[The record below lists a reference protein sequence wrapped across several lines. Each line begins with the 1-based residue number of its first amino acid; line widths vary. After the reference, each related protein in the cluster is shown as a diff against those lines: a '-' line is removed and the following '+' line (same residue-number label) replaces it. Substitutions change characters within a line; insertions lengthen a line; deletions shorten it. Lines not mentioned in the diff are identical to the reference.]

1 MPILRHNHEQ
11 EFTILPNSLIRNP
24 ELSLRDMGLL
34 CYMLSLPPD
43 WEFSINGLDAV
54 IRKNGASSVK
64 AALRILEKQGYLV
77 RNQGRGGTGRF
88 QCNQW
93 MVSDLPLKEL
103 EDILPSAEKPS
114 AEKPSAEKPS
124 AEKPPAEKP
133 PAEKPPADNPP
144 AENHLQTKNI
154 SNKVNTNKEKREQKA
169 PSIPVLQDIK
179 AYIQENG
186 LSVDAEQFYD
196 YYTAR
201 GWMLSGT
208 QIVDWTALL
217 RNWER
222 RERKEGVHYGKQ
234 NPARLHEANR
244 LELPWKLSTEL

>member
-24 ELSLRDMGLL
+24 ELSLRDVGLL
-34 CYMLSLPPD
+34 CYILSLPPD
-43 WEFSINGLDAV
+43 WEFSVNGLDV
-54 IRKNGASSVK
+54 IIQKNGASSVRAGVRALEK
-64 AALRILEKQGYLV
+64 ADYLRRTQIRGADGRIL
-77 RNQGRGGTGRF
+77 NH
-88 QCNQW
+88 QW
-93 MVSDLPLKEL
+93 TVSDIPLEQLPDAYPVVENPLVENQL
-103 EDILPSAEKPS
+103 V
-114 AEKPSAEKPS
+114 
-124 AEKPPAEKP
+124 
-133 PAEKPPADNPP
+133 DNQLV
-144 AENHLQTKNI
+144 ENRRQTKNI

-169 PSIPVLQDIK
+169 PSIPVLQDVK

-208 QIVDWTALL
+208 QIVDWTALV

-222 RERKEGVHYGKQ
+222 RERKEGVQYGKQ
-234 NPARLHEANR
+234 NPASLHEANR
-244 LELPWKLSTEL
+244 LELPWKLCTEL

>member
-34 CYMLSLPPD
+34 CYILSLPPD
-43 WEFSINGLDAV
+43 WEFSIRGLDAV
-54 IRKNGASSVK
+54 IRRNGISSVR
-64 AALRILEKQGYLV
+64 AGIMELEKHGYV
-77 RNQGRGGTGRF
+77 IRTQKRGDSGKF
-88 QCNQW
+88 QCSNW
-93 MVSDLPLKEL
+93 TVTDLPFQQLQDVLTPEEEPL
-103 EDILPSAEKPS
+103 SEKPLS
-114 AEKPSAEKPS
+114 EKPMTDKPIS
-124 AEKPPAEKP
+124 DKPTSV
-133 PAEKPPADNPP
+133 NRT
-144 AENHLQTKNI
+144 QTKNI

-169 PSIPVLQDIK
+169 PAIPVLQDIK

-222 RERKEGVHYGKQ
+222 RERKEGVLYGKQ

>member
-34 CYMLSLPPD
+34 CYILSLPPD

-114 AEKPSAEKPS
+114 AEKP
-124 AEKPPAEKP
+124 
-133 PAEKPPADNPP
+133 PADNPP

-169 PSIPVLQDIK
+169 PAIPVLQDIK

>member
-34 CYMLSLPPD
+34 CYILSLPPD
-43 WEFSINGLDAV
+43 WEFSIRGLDAV
-54 IRKNGASSVK
+54 IRRNGISSVR
-64 AALRILEKQGYLV
+64 AGIMELEKHGYV
-77 RNQGRGGTGRF
+77 IRTQKRGDSGKF
-88 QCNQW
+88 QCSNW
-93 MVSDLPLKEL
+93 TVTDLPLKQLQDVLTPKE
-103 EDILPSAEKPS
+103 EPISEKPIS
-114 AEKPSAEKPS
+114 EKPMTEKPMT
-124 AEKPPAEKP
+124 EKPISDKP
-133 PAEKPPADNPP
+133 TSVNRT
-144 AENHLQTKNI
+144 QTKNI

-169 PSIPVLQDIK
+169 PSIPVLQDVK

-222 RERKEGVHYGKQ
+222 RERKEGVLYGKQ

>member
-1 MPILRHNHEQ
+1 MENQ
-11 EFTILPNSLIRNP
+11 
-24 ELSLRDMGLL
+24 
-34 CYMLSLPPD
+34 
-43 WEFSINGLDAV
+43 
-54 IRKNGASSVK
+54 
-64 AALRILEKQGYLV
+64 LV
-77 RNQGRGGTGRF
+77 DIPLVDNQL
-88 QCNQW
+88 
-93 MVSDLPLKEL
+93 V
-103 EDILPSAEKPS
+103 
-114 AEKPSAEKPS
+114 
-124 AEKPPAEKP
+124 
-133 PAEKPPADNPP
+133 
-144 AENHLQTKNI
+144 ENRRQTKNI

-169 PSIPVLQDIK
+169 PAIPVLQDIK

-201 GWMLSGT
+201 GWMLNGT

>member
-24 ELSLRDMGLL
+24 ELSLRDVGLL

-54 IRKNGASSVK
+54 IRQNGLSSVK
-64 AALRILEKQGYLV
+64 TGLKALEKIGYLRRTQVRGADGRILYW
-77 RNQGRGGTGRF
+77 
-88 QCNQW
+88 QW
-93 MVSDLPLKEL
+93 TVSDVPMMEP
-103 EDILPSAEKPS
+103 E
-114 AEKPSAEKPS
+114 
-124 AEKPPAEKP
+124 
-133 PAEKPPADNPP
+133 ADFPQVENPQV
-144 AENHLQTKNI
+144 ENHLQTKNI

-169 PSIPVLQDIK
+169 PTIPGLQDVK

-186 LSVDAEQFYD
+186 LSVNAEQFYD

-222 RERKEGVHYGKQ
+222 RERKEGVLYGNQ
-234 NPARLHEANR
+234 NGCSQHGANG
-244 LELPWKLSTEL
+244 LELPWKLCTEL

>member
-24 ELSLRDMGLL
+24 ELSLRDVGLL

-54 IRKNGASSVK
+54 IRKNGVSSVK
-64 AALRILEKQGYLV
+64 AALRMLEKQGYLV

-103 EDILPSAEKPS
+103 EEILPSAEKPS
-114 AEKPSAEKPS
+114 AEKPPS
-124 AEKPPAEKP
+124 DNP

-169 PSIPVLQDIK
+169 PSIPVLQDVK

-186 LSVDAEQFYD
+186 LSVNAEQFYD

-208 QIVDWTALL
+208 QIADWTALV

>member
-24 ELSLRDMGLL
+24 ELSLRDVGLL

-54 IRKNGASSVK
+54 IRKNGVSSVK
-64 AALRILEKQGYLV
+64 AALRMLEKQGYLV

-103 EDILPSAEKPS
+103 EEILPSAEKPS

-124 AEKPPAEKP
+124 
-133 PAEKPPADNPP
+133 AEKPPADNPP

-169 PSIPVLQDIK
+169 PSIPVLQDVK

-186 LSVDAEQFYD
+186 LSVNAEQFYD
-196 YYTAR
+196 YYAAR

-208 QIVDWTALL
+208 QIADWTALV

-222 RERKEGVHYGKQ
+222 RERKEGVPYGKQ
-234 NPARLHEANR
+234 NPASLHEANR
-244 LELPWKLSTEL
+244 LELPWKLCTEL

>member
-24 ELSLRDMGLL
+24 ELSLRDVGLL
-34 CYMLSLPPD
+34 CYILSLPPD
-43 WEFSINGLDAV
+43 WEFSVNGLDV
-54 IRKNGASSVK
+54 IIQKNGASSVR
-64 AALRILEKQGYLV
+64 AGVRALEKADYL
-77 RNQGRGGTGRF
+77 RRTQIRWT
-88 QCNQW
+88 
-93 MVSDLPLKEL
+93 VSDIPLEQLPDAYPVVENPLVENQL
-103 EDILPSAEKPS
+103 V
-114 AEKPSAEKPS
+114 
-124 AEKPPAEKP
+124 
-133 PAEKPPADNPP
+133 DNQLV
-144 AENHLQTKNI
+144 ENRRQTKNI

-169 PSIPVLQDIK
+169 PSIPVLQDVK

-186 LSVDAEQFYD
+186 LSVNAEQFYD

-222 RERKEGVHYGKQ
+222 RERKEGVLYGTQ
-234 NPARLHEANR
+234 NGCSQHGANG
-244 LELPWKLSTEL
+244 LELPWKLCTEL

>member
-1 MPILRHNHEQ
+1 ME
-11 EFTILPNSLIRNP
+11 NP
-24 ELSLRDMGLL
+24 
-34 CYMLSLPPD
+34 
-43 WEFSINGLDAV
+43 
-54 IRKNGASSVK
+54 
-64 AALRILEKQGYLV
+64 LV
-77 RNQGRGGTGRF
+77 ENQLVDIPLVD
-88 QCNQW
+88 NQL
-93 MVSDLPLKEL
+93 V
-103 EDILPSAEKPS
+103 
-114 AEKPSAEKPS
+114 
-124 AEKPPAEKP
+124 
-133 PAEKPPADNPP
+133 
-144 AENHLQTKNI
+144 ENRRQTKNI

-169 PSIPVLQDIK
+169 HAIPVLQDIK

>member
-114 AEKPSAEKPS
+114 AEKP
-124 AEKPPAEKP
+124 
-133 PAEKPPADNPP
+133 PADNPP

-169 PSIPVLQDIK
+169 PAIPVLQDIK

>member
-1 MPILRHNHEQ
+1 M
-11 EFTILPNSLIRNP
+11 
-24 ELSLRDMGLL
+24 ELEKHG
-34 CYMLSLPPD
+34 Y
-43 WEFSINGLDAV
+43 V
-54 IRKNGASSVK
+54 IRTQK
-64 AALRILEKQGYLV
+64 
-77 RNQGRGGTGRF
+77 RGDSGKF
-88 QCNQW
+88 QCSNW
-93 MVSDLPLKEL
+93 TVTDLPFQQLQDVLTPEEEPL
-103 EDILPSAEKPS
+103 SEKPS
-114 AEKPSAEKPS
+114 SDKPMTEKPISEKPTS
-124 AEKPPAEKP
+124 V
-133 PAEKPPADNPP
+133 NRT
-144 AENHLQTKNI
+144 QTKNI

-169 PSIPVLQDIK
+169 PAIPVLQDIK

-222 RERKEGVHYGKQ
+222 RERKEGVLYGKQ

>member
-34 CYMLSLPPD
+34 CYILSLPPD
-43 WEFSINGLDAV
+43 WEFSIRGLDAV
-54 IRKNGASSVK
+54 IRRNGISSVR
-64 AALRILEKQGYLV
+64 AGIMELEKHGYV
-77 RNQGRGGTGRF
+77 IRTQKRGDSGKF
-88 QCNQW
+88 QCSNW
-93 MVSDLPLKEL
+93 TVTDLPFQQLQDVLTPEEEPL
-103 EDILPSAEKPS
+103 SEKPMT
-114 AEKPSAEKPS
+114 EKPISEKPTS
-124 AEKPPAEKP
+124 V
-133 PAEKPPADNPP
+133 NRT
-144 AENHLQTKNI
+144 QTKNI

>member
-24 ELSLRDMGLL
+24 ELSLRDVGLL
-34 CYMLSLPPD
+34 CYILSLPPD
-43 WEFSINGLDAV
+43 WEFSVNGLDV
-54 IRKNGASSVK
+54 IIQKNGASSVRAGVRALEK
-64 AALRILEKQGYLV
+64 ADYLRRTQIRGADGRIL
-77 RNQGRGGTGRF
+77 NH
-88 QCNQW
+88 QW
-93 MVSDLPLKEL
+93 TVSDIPLEQLPDAYPVVENPLV
-103 EDILPSAEKPS
+103 EDQLV
-114 AEKPSAEKPS
+114 
-124 AEKPPAEKP
+124 
-133 PAEKPPADNPP
+133 DNQLV
-144 AENHLQTKNI
+144 ENRRQTKNI

-169 PSIPVLQDIK
+169 PSIPVLQDVK

-208 QIVDWTALL
+208 QIVDWTALV

-222 RERKEGVHYGKQ
+222 RERKEGVQYGKQ
-234 NPARLHEANR
+234 NPASLHEANR
-244 LELPWKLSTEL
+244 LELPWKLCTEL

>member
-34 CYMLSLPPD
+34 CYILSLPPD
-43 WEFSINGLDAV
+43 WEFSIRGLDAV
-54 IRKNGASSVK
+54 IRRNGISSVR
-64 AALRILEKQGYLV
+64 AGIMELEKHGYV
-77 RNQGRGGTGRF
+77 IRTQKRGDSGKF
-88 QCNQW
+88 QCSNW
-93 MVSDLPLKEL
+93 TVTDLPFQQLQDVLTPEEEPL
-103 EDILPSAEKPS
+103 SEKPLS
-114 AEKPSAEKPS
+114 EKPLSEKPMT
-124 AEKPPAEKP
+124 EKPMTEKP
-133 PAEKPPADNPP
+133 TSEKPTSVNQT
-144 AENHLQTKNI
+144 QTKNI

-169 PSIPVLQDIK
+169 PAIPVLQDIK